1 VWPFDRLPYSD
12 FSNNTTFPPEHAI
25 EGVVNRCFEYVFGIY
40 QEKEPSKRQ
49 YKKKKLDDGITESVV
64 TPAFVPIY
72 RPSYHATKPPYS
84 CTAAEYKRCRAWLKC
99 VLIPIGVT
107 DRSDWFLDIKLY
119 SMFKISQWKIFI
131 LVYWKFILTIL
142 EGIDQWYRKFFDLVG
157 EKIRMLLS
165 FSVAKSSVQQLQ
177 KEMDE
182 MICWWESYFP
192 PPFQLHQV
200 MELVSSIPLFGS
212 QHSWSELF
220 GEKVLGQLKTLK
232 KNSNPGGLSYERYMM
247 NKCVDRELNTMARFY
262 SKAVNE
268 TNQKAPNS
276 TVKVSFDSESNA
288 LSFKVMQFAVYDPER
303 TKSTFC
309 PEDIN
314 HFVKLCLSEVLKR
327 YEYNETECVKN
338 SCFYR
343 LVKSMQEHLKSRKE
357 TYFEKLTFITDK
369 KNGDLDLFSPQEL
382 ALAKALLN
390 FKPQFYRQAWIYG
403 LQFRSRGSILR
414 VHANGDEGI
423 DWKDKKNY
431 SSWCKLLLAKSSSYG
446 HLNAFF
452 EVSIGDN
459 SVDGLL
465 VASVTSYKSVP
476 KAPNLVDIVYHDG
489 NMDRSNVFIALQDIY
504 PTRIATIPFGN
515 NHLPI
520 KITRQGIPDTKIVN
534 GYRQQLSYSY
544 MLLMDPDKISR
555 MPEKRPYTLYL
566 SPCTSD
572 KTTKYSLNDLSN
584 SATTKLTYQ
593 IQKVNGQRY
602 VVAKKVIKPSC
613 TPSSSESSAPL
624 HNNSSL
630 GEGSRTE
637 AFQEQQQHQQLSGTK
652 KIVIKPRCTPSSSE
666 SSAPLHN
673 NSSLV
678 EGSRTEAATIFQ
690 QQQQHQQLS
699 GTKKIVIKPKCTLS
713 SSRKSAPLKNNSSVS
728 KGSRTET
735 AFFPPQQQQSSGTK
749 MIVIKPKCT
758 PSPLGISALSAP
770 LHNNPFLGEGSRT
783 EAHISAI
790 IKPNCSPSYSGTT
803 SAQLQYI
810 CTEESPLYNIAIE
823 PSLDVGCCNFC
834 GESTRDCNLI
844 YTGNNSYSSISQN
857 LRFSFPWRKN
867 SCAIDSVGSS
877 LQMLYSNLN
886 MDGKKIMEQFC
897 PDLCQ
902 LFGMLSEGT
911 ISTFT
916 AKEALENH
924 LGERLRTN
932 QDLFLTFHQHQFA
945 SVVAAFDL
953 YRIRLPSFP
962 ELQTVCNNVPMMFA
976 STLTITEG
984 CPEKCNGATVRTKH
998 NVSYD
1003 EFFVPLF
1010 AENEPVPTLERC
1022 VRGNRGV
1029 SHCTVCSRELVT
1041 TYTEFRGA
1049 LAVKINMFKSL
1060 TRKNKSPLLNYVPD
1074 QINLADTSY
1083 TLSGCIYSYE
1093 SGVHFVSMVRD
1104 FTSHRLLYCDGMEN
1118 NAQFVEWNNS
1128 SASNFPRE
1136 LPNKMILN
1144 STYYV
1149 CSKYIAV

>member
-1 VWPFDRLPYSD
+1 
-12 FSNNTTFPPEHAI
+12 
-25 EGVVNRCFEYVFGIY
+25 
-40 QEKEPSKRQ
+40 
-49 YKKKKLDDGITESVV
+49 
-64 TPAFVPIY
+64 
-72 RPSYHATKPPYS
+72 
-84 CTAAEYKRCRAWLKC
+84 
-99 VLIPIGVT
+99 
-107 DRSDWFLDIKLY
+107 
-119 SMFKISQWKIFI
+119 
-131 LVYWKFILTIL
+131 
-142 EGIDQWYRKFFDLVG
+142 
-157 EKIRMLLS
+157 
-165 FSVAKSSVQQLQ
+165 
-177 KEMDE
+177 
-182 MICWWESYFP
+182 
-192 PPFQLHQV
+192 
-200 MELVSSIPLFGS
+200 
-212 QHSWSELF
+212 
-220 GEKVLGQLKTLK
+220 
-232 KNSNPGGLSYERYMM
+232 
-247 NKCVDRELNTMARFY
+247 
-262 SKAVNE
+262 
-268 TNQKAPNS
+268 
-276 TVKVSFDSESNA
+276 
-288 LSFKVMQFAVYDPER
+288 
-303 TKSTFC
+303 
-309 PEDIN
+309 
-314 HFVKLCLSEVLKR
+314 
-327 YEYNETECVKN
+327 
-338 SCFYR
+338 
-343 LVKSMQEHLKSRKE
+343 
-357 TYFEKLTFITDK
+357 
-369 KNGDLDLFSPQEL
+369 
-382 ALAKALLN
+382 
-390 FKPQFYRQAWIYG
+390 
-403 LQFRSRGSILR
+403 
-414 VHANGDEGI
+414 
-423 DWKDKKNY
+423 
-431 SSWCKLLLAKSSSYG
+431 
-446 HLNAFF
+446 
-452 EVSIGDN
+452 
-459 SVDGLL
+459 
-465 VASVTSYKSVP
+465 
-476 KAPNLVDIVYHDG
+476 
-489 NMDRSNVFIALQDIY
+489 
-504 PTRIATIPFGN
+504 
-515 NHLPI
+515 
-520 KITRQGIPDTKIVN
+520 
-534 GYRQQLSYSY
+534 
-544 MLLMDPDKISR
+544 
-555 MPEKRPYTLYL
+555 
-566 SPCTSD
+566 
-572 KTTKYSLNDLSN
+572 
-584 SATTKLTYQ
+584 
-593 IQKVNGQRY
+593 
-602 VVAKKVIKPSC
+602 
-613 TPSSSESSAPL
+613 
-624 HNNSSL
+624 
-630 GEGSRTE
+630 
-637 AFQEQQQHQQLSGTK
+637 
-652 KIVIKPRCTPSSSE
+652 
-666 SSAPLHN
+666 
-673 NSSLV
+673 
-678 EGSRTEAATIFQ
+678 
-690 QQQQHQQLS
+690 
-699 GTKKIVIKPKCTLS
+699 
-713 SSRKSAPLKNNSSVS
+713 
-728 KGSRTET
+728 
-735 AFFPPQQQQSSGTK
+735 

-803 SAQLQYI
+803 SAQVQYI

-902 LFGMLSEGT
+902 LFGRLSEGT

-962 ELQTVCNNVPMMFA
+962 ELQTVCNNVPMMFV

-984 CPEKCNGATVRTKH
+984 CSEKCNGAKVRTKH

-1003 EFFVPLF
+1003 EFYVPLF

>member
-1 VWPFDRLPYSD
+1 
-12 FSNNTTFPPEHAI
+12 
-25 EGVVNRCFEYVFGIY
+25 
-40 QEKEPSKRQ
+40 
-49 YKKKKLDDGITESVV
+49 
-64 TPAFVPIY
+64 
-72 RPSYHATKPPYS
+72 
-84 CTAAEYKRCRAWLKC
+84 
-99 VLIPIGVT
+99 
-107 DRSDWFLDIKLY
+107 
-119 SMFKISQWKIFI
+119 M
-131 LVYWKFILTIL
+131 
-142 EGIDQWYRKFFDLVG
+142 
-157 EKIRMLLS
+157 
-165 FSVAKSSVQQLQ
+165 
-177 KEMDE
+177 
-182 MICWWESYFP
+182 
-192 PPFQLHQV
+192 
-200 MELVSSIPLFGS
+200 
-212 QHSWSELF
+212 
-220 GEKVLGQLKTLK
+220 
-232 KNSNPGGLSYERYMM
+232 
-247 NKCVDRELNTMARFY
+247 
-262 SKAVNE
+262 
-268 TNQKAPNS
+268 
-276 TVKVSFDSESNA
+276 
-288 LSFKVMQFAVYDPER
+288 
-303 TKSTFC
+303 
-309 PEDIN
+309 
-314 HFVKLCLSEVLKR
+314 
-327 YEYNETECVKN
+327 
-338 SCFYR
+338 
-343 LVKSMQEHLKSRKE
+343 
-357 TYFEKLTFITDK
+357 
-369 KNGDLDLFSPQEL
+369 
-382 ALAKALLN
+382 
-390 FKPQFYRQAWIYG
+390 
-403 LQFRSRGSILR
+403 
-414 VHANGDEGI
+414 HANGDEGI

-476 KAPNLVDIVYHDG
+476 KAPNLVDIVYHNG
-489 NMDRSNVFIALQDIY
+489 SMDRSNVFIALQDIY

-602 VVAKKVIKPSC
+602 VVTKKVIKPS
-613 TPSSSESSAPL
+613 
-624 HNNSSL
+624 
-630 GEGSRTE
+630 
-637 AFQEQQQHQQLSGTK
+637 
-652 KIVIKPRCTPSSSE
+652 
-666 SSAPLHN
+666 
-673 NSSLV
+673 
-678 EGSRTEAATIFQ
+678 
-690 QQQQHQQLS
+690 
-699 GTKKIVIKPKCTLS
+699 
-713 SSRKSAPLKNNSSVS
+713 
-728 KGSRTET
+728 
-735 AFFPPQQQQSSGTK
+735 
-749 MIVIKPKCT
+749 CT

-803 SAQLQYI
+803 SAQVQYI

-902 LFGMLSEGT
+902 LFGRLSEGT

-962 ELQTVCNNVPMMFA
+962 ELQTVCNNVPMMFV

-984 CPEKCNGATVRTKH
+984 CSEKCNGAKVRTKH

-1003 EFFVPLF
+1003 EFYVPLF